1 MVVITETFFI
11 VSLCRL
17 LSKRGLRE
25 LFRTQFPKMSDVPN
39 SWYLV
44 VWPFLFL
51 EFDFLV
57 GRESTDSPL
66 SCTLASAVS

>member
-11 VSLCRL
+11 VSLCCL

-44 VWPFLFL
+44 VWPFFV
-51 EFDFLV
+51 F
-57 GRESTDSPL
+57 GI
-66 SCTLASAVS
+66 

>member
-11 VSLCRL
+11 VSLCCL
-17 LSKRGLRE
+17 LSKRE
-25 LFRTQFPKMSDVPN
+25 LFRTQFPKKSDVPN

-57 GRESTDSPL
+57 GRASTDSPL

>member
-11 VSLCRL
+11 VSLCCL

-51 EFDFLV
+51 KFDFWWVEQAPTLHYLV
-57 GRESTDSPL
+57 H
-66 SCTLASAVS
+66 

>member
-11 VSLCRL
+11 VSLCCL

-51 EFDFLV
+51 EFDFF
-57 GRESTDSPL
+57 GG
-66 SCTLASAVS
+66 

>member
-11 VSLCRL
+11 VSLCCL
-17 LSKRGLRE
+17 LLKRGLRE

-44 VWPFLFL
+44 VWPFCFWNWWVEQAPTLHY
-51 EFDFLV
+51 LV
-57 GRESTDSPL
+57 H
-66 SCTLASAVS
+66 